1 MTLKELKQIFDILQ
15 NAPEKSLERCNL
27 YAHIH
32 VERGEKDI
40 TIPIDNMQIICEGS
54 MAPKLIFNCYE

>member
-1 MTLKELKQIFDILQ
+1 MTLKEFKPLFDMFQ
-15 NAPEKSLERCNL
+15 NIPENSLERCNL

-32 VERGEKDI
+32 GEKDI

-54 MAPKLIFNCYE
+54 MAPKLIFNCHE

>member
-1 MTLKELKQIFDILQ
+1 MTLKELKPIFDILQ
-15 NAPEKSLERCNL
+15 NAPESSLERCYL

-32 VERGEKDI
+32 GKEEEKDI
-40 TIPIDNMQIICEGS
+40 TIAIDNMQIICEGS